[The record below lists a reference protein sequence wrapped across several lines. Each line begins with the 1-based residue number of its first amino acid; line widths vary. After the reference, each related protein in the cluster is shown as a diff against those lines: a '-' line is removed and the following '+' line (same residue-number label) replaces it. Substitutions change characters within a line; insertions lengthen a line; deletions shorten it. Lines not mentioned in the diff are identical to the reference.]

1 MNQTITGLSG
11 TWTHSFEEDEG
22 DIQTYRPNGS
32 FAFPPS
38 RQGRDTLDF
47 QQPDQFVRG
56 TPGSD
61 DRLVLSSSGVTPLG
75 TNRFRIG
82 DVQVIEVIASS
93 PDMLKIRLT

>member
-1 MNQTITGLSG
+1 MNQPITGLSG

-47 QQPDQFVRG
+47 EQAGQVVSG
-56 TPGSD
+56 TPGPD
-61 DRLVLSSSGVTPLG
+61 DRLLLSSSGMTSLG
-75 TNRFRIG
+75 MNRFRIG
-82 DVQVIEVIASS
+82 DAQVIEVIASS
-93 PDMLKIRLT
+93 PDVLKVRRT